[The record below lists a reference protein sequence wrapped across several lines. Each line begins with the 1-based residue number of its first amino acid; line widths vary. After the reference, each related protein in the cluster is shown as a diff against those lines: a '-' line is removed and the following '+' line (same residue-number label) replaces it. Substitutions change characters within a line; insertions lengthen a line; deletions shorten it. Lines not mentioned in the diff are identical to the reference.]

1 MKIVKIV
8 VGCVIVILLFAL
20 AINSYLRVDDL
31 SGCEASPSGKKGC
44 EAADAIV
51 ALSGGD
57 TLARADEAIRL
68 YKNGWAKTLIFSGA
82 AADKSGP
89 SNARVMEQRAVA
101 AGVDAN
107 NVIIEQES
115 ETTQENATETAA
127 IFERE
132 HISSAIIVTSAYHQR
147 RAMLEFNKSTKDITL
162 RAHSVAQD
170 NQWGPLWWLT
180 PTGWMLALPEVVHSL
195 ILSVGGVDRT

>member
-1 MKIVKIV
+1 MKIVKIA

-31 SGCEASPSGKKGC
+31 SGCETSPSSKKGC

-89 SNARVMEQRAVA
+89 SNAKVMEQRAVA

-115 ETTQENATETAA
+115 ETTQENASETAA

-132 HISSAIIVTSAYHQR
+132 RISSAIIVTSAYHQR
-147 RAMLEFNKSTKDITL
+147 RAMLEFNKSTKDVTL